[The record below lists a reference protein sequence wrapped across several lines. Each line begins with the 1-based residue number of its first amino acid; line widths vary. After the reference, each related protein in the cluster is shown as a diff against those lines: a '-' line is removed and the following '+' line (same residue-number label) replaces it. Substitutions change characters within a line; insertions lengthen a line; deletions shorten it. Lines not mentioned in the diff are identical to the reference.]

1 MNLTE
6 GANRMQRAG
15 RKMVMVSLCA
25 FTVCAL
31 LSAIYAFLPS
41 SMHGAVFF
49 GVVSPLIFTIIW
61 ISAMT
66 MAVGTVLWIAGWI
79 LEGFAKSQ

>member
-15 RKMVMVSLCA
+15 RTMVTIALCA
-25 FTVCAL
+25 FTLCAL

-41 SMHGAVFF
+41 SAHSAVFF
-49 GVVSPLIFTIIW
+49 GVVSPLIFTVIW

-66 MAVGTVLWIAGWI
+66 IAVGTVLWIAGWI